1 MVQGLVSVVTQVTTM
16 TPAAATVEWPAHAHK
31 ECTLLTVAQE
41 RSPRDIDL
49 VSVHTVIIKLEAIV
63 SLDNAALIRVQL

>member
-16 TPAAATVEWPAHAHK
+16 TPTATTVEWPAHAHK
-31 ECTLLTVAQE
+31 YCSLLTVAQE